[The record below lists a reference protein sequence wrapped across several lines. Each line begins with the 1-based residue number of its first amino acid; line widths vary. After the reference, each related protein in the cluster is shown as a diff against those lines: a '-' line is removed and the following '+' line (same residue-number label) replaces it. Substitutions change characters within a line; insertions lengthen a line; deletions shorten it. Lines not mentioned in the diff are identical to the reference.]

1 MQVAWLFNI
10 RGSDILFNP
19 VAIAAALLTQEEAF
33 LFIDAA
39 KLGEDV
45 QQVKRGRGGERKG
58 RSLCM
63 STTAYSLASFPTHAF
78 SDKYQRCAKVLA
90 RTSQCTAVVDC
101 VRISLEQVPLRVRD
115 EL

>member
-1 MQVAWLFNI
+1 MYAMQVAWLFNI

-45 QQVKRGRGGERKG
+45 QQVKRCRAGERRDG
-58 RSLCM
+58 LSVCRRLLILSR
-63 STTAYSLASFPTHAF
+63 AFPHTL
-78 SDKYQRCAKVLA
+78 S
-90 RTSQCTAVVDC
+90 RTSISD
-101 VRISLEQVPLRVRD
+101 VRRYWLALVSVLLWLIV
-115 EL
+115 